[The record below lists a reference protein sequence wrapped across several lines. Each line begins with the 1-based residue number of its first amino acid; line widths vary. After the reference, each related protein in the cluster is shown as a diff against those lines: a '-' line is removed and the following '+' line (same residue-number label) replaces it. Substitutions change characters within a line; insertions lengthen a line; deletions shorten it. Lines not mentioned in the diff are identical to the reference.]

1 MEETAPLL
9 PHHTPKLW
17 TGEAE
22 LGALHPA
29 GPGYSQDGAAAT
41 ERGVWRHRR
50 RPGPADQQRRVK
62 RHLLPD
68 PGSALRP
75 RGPRVPQHAQP
86 DGPWAGDLCEQP
98 GGPHQ
103 HLPTAVPL
111 AVWGLQGVAAGGK
124 RHHGISKE
132 EHRIA
137 QGNIG
142 C

>member
-1 MEETAPLL
+1 MEETATLL

-22 LGALHPA
+22 LRALHPP

-41 ERGVWRHRR
+41 ERGVRRHRCG
-50 RPGPADQQRRVK
+50 PGPADQQRCVE
-62 RHLLPD
+62 RHLLPH
-68 PGSALRP
+68 PRSALWTQR
-75 RGPRVPQHAQP
+75 PRVPHHAQP
-86 DGPWAGDLCEQP
+86 DGPWVGDLCEQP

-111 AVWGLQGVAAGGK
+111 AVWGLQGVAAGGR
-124 RHHGISKE
+124 RHHSISKE
-132 EHRIA
+132 EHCIA